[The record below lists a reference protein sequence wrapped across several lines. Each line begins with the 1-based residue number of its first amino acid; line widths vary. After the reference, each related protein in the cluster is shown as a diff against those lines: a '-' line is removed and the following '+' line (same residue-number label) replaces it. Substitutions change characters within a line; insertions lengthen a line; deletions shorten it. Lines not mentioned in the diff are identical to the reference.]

1 MIEIDG
7 SYGEGGG
14 QILRTSISLSA
25 LTLKPVRIT
34 GIRAGRKNPGLRRQ
48 HLAGIELAS
57 WLVGAKVK
65 GLEVGSTD
73 VEFHPKE
80 RKSGAFSYDVGTA
93 GSISL
98 VLQAV
103 LPPAILSSEP
113 ITFNIKGGTDVS
125 WSPPLD
131 YLREIFTPM
140 LQKMGTK
147 VEIIQERRGHYPKGG
162 GKASVSINP
171 VDRINAVDFIEFGDV
186 VGVSGI
192 SHCVRLPG
200 HIADR
205 QAISAEEVLY
215 SNDIKVNKIRRES
228 YPKGNDSH
236 LGPGSGIVLW
246 AESNTGLRLGATS
259 LGARGKRAE
268 VVGEEAAE
276 NLITELTTGKAIDS
290 HLCDMLVPYLALAD
304 GESKIGI
311 TEVTSHLVTNIWV
324 AEKILGVK
332 MNLEGA
338 IGKTGMLSVSGIG
351 LSLS

>member
-14 QILRTSISLSA
+14 QILRTSTSLSA

-48 HLAGIELAS
+48 HLAGIELTS
-57 WLVGAKVK
+57 WIVGAKVK
-65 GLEVGSTD
+65 GLEVGSTE
-73 VEFHPKE
+73 VEFHPNE
-80 RKSGAFSYDVGTA
+80 RKGGAFDYDVGTA

-103 LPPAILSSEP
+103 LPPAILSPEP
-113 ITFNIKGGTDVS
+113 ITFSIKGGTDVS

-131 YLREIFTPM
+131 YLGEVFTPM
-140 LQKMGTK
+140 LHKMGTK
-147 VEIIQERRGHYPKGG
+147 VEIIQEQRGHYPKGG
-162 GKASVSINP
+162 GIASVKVTPVNRIDP
-171 VDRINAVDFIEFGDV
+171 VDIVEFGEV

-205 QAISAEEVLY
+205 QAASAEEVLH
-215 SNDIKVNKIRRES
+215 NNGIRVNEIIRES
-228 YPKGNDSH
+228 YQKGNDPH
-236 LGPGSGIVLW
+236 LGPGSGVVLW
-246 AESNTGLRLGATS
+246 AESGTGIRLGSTS

-268 VVGEEAAE
+268 VVGNKAAE
-276 NLITELTTGKAIDS
+276 KLVTELTTGKAIDS

-324 AEKILGVK
+324 AERILGVK
-332 MNLEGA
+332 MNLEGD
-338 IGKTGMLSVSGIG
+338 IGKTGLLSVKGIG

>member
-34 GIRAGRKNPGLRRQ
+34 GIRAGRKKPGLRRQ
-48 HLAGIELAS
+48 HLAGIELTS

-65 GLEVGSTD
+65 GLEVGSTE

-80 RKSGAFSYDVGTA
+80 RKGGVFSYDVGTA

-103 LPPAILSSEP
+103 LPPAILSPEP
-113 ITFNIKGGTDVS
+113 LTFKIKGGTDVS

-131 YLREIFTPM
+131 YLREVFTPM

-147 VEIIQERRGHYPKGG
+147 VEIIQELRGHYPKGG
-162 GKASVSINP
+162 GQVSVSVIP
-171 VDRINAVDFIEFGDV
+171 VDGIDAMDFSEFGDI

-200 HIADR
+200 HVADR
-205 QAISAEEVLY
+205 QAVSAEEVIQ
-215 SNDIKVNKIRRES
+215 NNGIKVDEIKRES
-228 YPKGNDSH
+228 YPKGNDPH

-246 AESNTGLRLGATS
+246 AESNTGIRIGSTN

-268 VVGEEAAE
+268 IVGEEAAE
-276 NLITELTTGKAIDS
+276 KLVIELNTGKAIDS
-290 HLCDMLVPYLALAD
+290 HLCD
-304 GESKIGI
+304 
-311 TEVTSHLVTNIWV
+311 
-324 AEKILGVK
+324 
-332 MNLEGA
+332 
-338 IGKTGMLSVSGIG
+338 
-351 LSLS
+351 

>member
-34 GIRAGRKNPGLRRQ
+34 GIRAERKNPGLRRQ

-57 WLVGAKVK
+57 WLVDAKVK
-65 GLEVGSTD
+65 GLEVGSTE

-80 RKSGAFSYDVGTA
+80 RKGGAFSYDIGTA

-103 LPPAILSSEP
+103 LPPAILSPEP
-113 ITFNIKGGTDVS
+113 ITFSIKGGTDVS

-131 YLREIFTPM
+131 YLREVFTPM
-140 LQKMGTK
+140 LQKMGARI
-147 VEIIQERRGHYPKGG
+147 EIIQEQRGHYPRGG
-162 GKASVSINP
+162 GLASISVTP
-171 VDRINAVDFIEFGDV
+171 VERIDAVDFVEFGNII
-186 VGVSGI
+186 GVSGI
-192 SHCVRLPG
+192 SHCVRLPE

-205 QAISAEEVLY
+205 QAASAEAVLH
-215 SNDIKVNKIRRES
+215 SNGIKVTEIRRES
-228 YPKGNDSH
+228 YPKGKDSH

-246 AESNTGLRLGATS
+246 AESDKGIRLGS
-259 LGARGKRAE
+259 DNLGARGKRAE
-268 VVGEEAAE
+268 VVGNEVAE
-276 NLITELTTGKAIDS
+276 KLVTVLTTGKAIDS

-311 TEVTSHLVTNIWV
+311 TEVTSHLITNIWV
-324 AEKILGVK
+324 AERILGVK
-332 MNLEGA
+332 MDLEGD
-338 IGKTGMLSVSGIG
+338 IGKTGMLSVNGIG